1 MKSFLVLIKKEW
13 WEWKNMILWITGIYL
28 FLMLL
33 ILVPITRIS
42 NDLNFDDLEA
52 GMSEIEID
60 WGDEIKNHS
69 QLSQL
74 PLNTIG
80 SSGVGVP
87 IKVAYGI
94 GLIIG
99 IHFIQGLL
107 LFIALFYFADS
118 IFGERMDSSTLF
130 IRSQPLNDHS
140 VLLSKIVSGFS
151 GIILTSLMLSVI
163 FLLYIKLVVW
173 IFGFHQLELYEELKN
188 GVQVFDLYVDM
199 GVYQFVTLLWYSP
212 FLLFL
217 MWVSASVKKKPL
229 IVGLGSPIL
238 LAIVLIIVFNNSTMI
253 EQLFGVLGDIKGI
266 ALEQLL
272 IHENMTETVGK
283 LEIFDSFF
291 KYIFSLRSFVSVLI
305 AGVFYFLA
313 LHSYR
318 RNIPTS

>member
-1 MKSFLVLIKKEW
+1 
-13 WEWKNMILWITGIYL
+13 
-28 FLMLL
+28 
-33 ILVPITRIS
+33 
-42 NDLNFDDLEA
+42 
-52 GMSEIEID
+52 
-60 WGDEIKNHS
+60 
-69 QLSQL
+69 
-74 PLNTIG
+74 
-80 SSGVGVP
+80 
-87 IKVAYGI
+87 
-94 GLIIG
+94 
-99 IHFIQGLL
+99 
-107 LFIALFYFADS
+107 
-118 IFGERMDSSTLF
+118 MDSSTLF